1 MNIMGHVTL
10 MGSLDSVAG
19 GISVHFGPTPR
30 RAAAPAAPATG
41 LARRRPF
48 ASVEAAIAAIEAL
61 DRELRKF
68 ELAVDDGLQD
78 YLGVQMAQITDCALT
93 RGWEPVGFVQDEGF
107 RVYRYERVR
116 GRRRLG

>member
-1 MNIMGHVTL
+1 
-10 MGSLDSVAG
+10 
-19 GISVHFGPTPR
+19 
-30 RAAAPAAPATG
+30 RAPPPPAPPAAPP
-41 LARRRPF
+41 ARPPTPPPAR
-48 ASVEAAIAAIEAL
+48 
-61 DRELRKF
+61 
-68 ELAVDDGLQD
+68 DDGLQD